1 MSTYLGLCATISVN
15 LSANQSSQHGTYE
28 TSCWAWGFAFMFGI
42 YLGGGVSGAHMNP
55 AISICL
61 SIFRGFPWRQ
71 CAIYI
76 VIQFLASFTAGALA
90 VSHERYRRTEAMSI
104 SANT

>member
-1 MSTYLGLCATISVN
+1 MSTYLRLYTTISIN
-15 LSANQSSQHGTYE
+15 LSTNQSSQYGTYE

-42 YLGGGVSGAHMNP
+42 YLSGGVSGAHMNP

-61 SIFRGFPWRQ
+61 AIFRGFPWRQ

-76 VIQFLASFTAGALA
+76 VIQFLASFAAGALA
-90 VSHERYRRTEAMSI
+90 VSH
-104 SANT
+104 